1 MDPRAKVL
9 LVNIEL
15 CTLHLSETT
24 ELEKLL
30 SFCLWGDGCA
40 AALVTGEPPRTRAP
54 IAALI
59 SRSRPLEIAN
69 VPLDDFAVHPR
80 LLKGLEASATVDQD
94 SRQGMQA
101 HPA

>member
-40 AALVTGEPPRTRAP
+40 AALVTGEPPGRE
-54 IAALI
+54 
-59 SRSRPLEIAN
+59 RPSLHLY
-69 VPLDDFAVHPR
+69 PDPDR
-80 LLKGLEASATVDQD
+80 
-94 SRQGMQA
+94 
-101 HPA
+101 